1 MYFGDLSD
9 ESFKLLIVLDPLFH
23 LRFELAGDV
32 EADGFARFFPGDE
45 EDGMFGAI
53 VVAGTVFFAALS
65 ARGNERSF
73 DPGVEVLQLAE
84 EVLAFGLEL

>member
-9 ESFKLLIVLDPLFH
+9 KSFKILIVLDPLFH

-53 VVAGTVFFAALS
+53 VVAGAVFLAALS
-65 ARGNERSF
+65 ARGDERSF
-73 DPGVEVLQLAE
+73 DPRVEVLQLAE
-84 EVLAFGLEL
+84 EVLAFVSEL